1 MKRDGVPHPGR
12 GVLIRALIAGIL
24 TISLSATAVAS
35 AVLLEID
42 DVIDEFVP
50 EGREAIDIPEIS
62 RAEAG
67 DPRTFLILGSD
78 ERYGDRKLKIKP
90 RSDTILLARI
100 DPDTKRIAVMSLPR
114 DLKVKIPGAGT
125 GKINSAYEIGGPRKT
140 VSTIKRLFED
150 ATGEEFPIN
159 NVINVNFGG
168 FTRAIN
174 YVGGVYVDVDR
185 RYYNDNTTAAAGE
198 AYATIDV
205 QPGYQKLKGQDALD
219 YVRYR
224 HGDNDFFRASRQQ
237 DFLRQITH
245 QDAIRALLDVS
256 KRKELARIFGRYFEV
271 DKSFVSAPN
280 LIGLA
285 KTGLFMVNEKAP
297 VNEVR
302 FPAYEAENPALDS
315 YLYVKESSLRK
326 TFDEFMTGKGSTNPR
341 RVTETTKVD
350 RPPQQKRRKRNK
362 ASSIKGLEQTTTEG
376 ENMAVVAES
385 QGRLGFPFYFPALRK
400 TGSSYPDD
408 KPRIYGIRDGKG
420 KLHRA
425 YRMVL
430 YARRVRRVLRR
441 PGDELEVP
449 ADPRQP
455 GPHARRQRPQA
466 DALLRR
472 QPDPA
477 GGVADPEGRLLGHEH
492 AHAVDPELAPDRD
505 RGVPAAPEV
514 ASGACASRSRRR
526 SSPACDCRASATR
539 CRCRCRGRS

>member
-1 MKRDGVPHPGR
+1 MKDGVPRPGR
-12 GVLIRALIAGIL
+12 GVLIRALIAAVL

-35 AVLLEID
+35 TVLLEID
-42 DVIDEFVP
+42 DVVDEFVGP
-50 EGREAIDIPEIS
+50 AQGRTAIDIPEVS

-78 ERYGDRKLKIKP
+78 ERYGDRKLKVKP
-90 RSDTILLARI
+90 RSDTILLARV

-140 VSTIKRLFED
+140 VATIKRLFEE
-150 ATGEEFPIN
+150 ATGDEFPIN

-168 FTRAIN
+168 FKRAVN

-185 RYYNDNTTAAAGE
+185 RYYNDNTTAGPGE

-245 QDAIRALLDVS
+245 QDAIRALLDIG

-271 DKSFVSAPN
+271 DKSFVSAAN

-285 KTGLFMVNEKAP
+285 RTGLFMINEKAP

-302 FPAYEAENPALDS
+302 FPAYEAKNPAVDS
-315 YLYVKESSLRK
+315 YLYVKKSALRK
-326 TFDEFMTGKGSTNPR
+326 TYDEFMTGTGSTNPR
-341 RVTETTKVD
+341 RLTQTTRVD
-350 RPPQQKRRKRNK
+350 ESPTPQPKRKRNK
-362 ASSIKGLEQTTTEG
+362 PSAIKGLEQTTTEG
-376 ENMAVVAES
+376 ENMAVLAET
-385 QGRLGFPFYFPALRK
+385 QGKLGFPFYYPTLRK
-400 TGSSYPDD
+400 TGSRYSDT
-408 KPRIYGIRDGKG
+408 KPRIYGIRDVQG

-425 YRMVL
+425 YRLVL
-430 YARRVRRVLRR
+430 YA
-441 PGDELEVP
+441 
-449 ADPRQP
+449 
-455 GPHARRQRPQA
+455 
-466 DALLRR
+466 
-472 QPDPA
+472 
-477 GGVADPEGRLLGHEH
+477 GGYGEYYGVQGMSWKYPPILD
-492 AHAVDPELAPDRD
+492 DPDRT
-505 RGVPAAPEV
+505 REV
-514 ASGACASRSRRR
+514 NGRRLMLYYDGNDLRLVAWRTKKAVYWITNTLTLSIPNSRLISIAGSLKRLK
-526 SSPACDCRASATR
+526 
-539 CRCRCRGRS
+539 